1 MRTPTDRRGRGF
13 GSQSTPTSF
22 GRGSG
27 ASGRGRGSSSRDLIP
42 ETVVELGRFL
52 HACEGEAICGLT
64 QSKVPYFNA
73 PIFTENKTQVG
84 KIEEI
89 FGPISK
95 VMVTI
100 KLLEGVQATSYSPGD
115 TFHISPD
122 KLLSLERFLPQQNSS
137 TVRNKRKT
145 FPSSQGR
152 GQNQSR
158 GGGRGRGR
166 GRAIFSKR

>member
-1 MRTPTDRRGRGF
+1 MF
-13 GSQSTPTSF
+13 VLSII
-22 GRGSG
+22 
-27 ASGRGRGSSSRDLIP
+27 LIY
-42 ETVVELGRFL
+42 
-52 HACEGEAICGLT
+52 A
-64 QSKVPYFNA
+64 
-73 PIFTENKTQVG
+73 
-84 KIEEI
+84 
-89 FGPISK
+89 
-95 VMVTI
+95 
-100 KLLEGVQATSYSPGD
+100 GD

-122 KLLSLERFLPQQNSS
+122 KLLSLERFLPQQNRYSYFRIRADILLNCFVFSS